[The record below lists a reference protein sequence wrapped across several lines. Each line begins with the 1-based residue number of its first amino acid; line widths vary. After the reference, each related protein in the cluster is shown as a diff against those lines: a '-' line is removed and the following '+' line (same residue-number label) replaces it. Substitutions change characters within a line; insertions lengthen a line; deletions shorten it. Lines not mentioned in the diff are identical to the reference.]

1 MYVVIVMKL
10 NLTTG
15 LVPTITVWAAL
26 LAFVILRSWT
36 RLLHK
41 VGVVAAPF
49 TRQENTVV
57 QTCAVACC
65 SIAIRGGFGSYLL
78 GLNQKTYEQTGKD
91 TEGNVPGNHDNPT
104 LDDLERNEVFMKERI
119 PVWLAYCGYV
129 LFTVVSIIAIPI
141 MFPEVKWY
149 YAVIAYMLAPALGFC
164 HAYVAGLTDMSMAS
178 MEKYLFLYWQLKL
191 GKVQTGHLTMASP
204 RSMLLS
210 QATGTFMGCVTA
222 PLIFFLFYEAFDVG
236 NPDGSWKAP
245 YALIYRNMTILG
257 VEGFSALPHHCLQL
271 CYGFFGFAV
280 VANIMRD
287 LSPATFGF
295 LCRWQWQCHS

>member
-1 MYVVIVMKL
+1 LAIGIMYVVIVMKL

-65 SIAIRGGFGSYLL
+65 SIAIR
-78 GLNQKTYEQTGKD
+78 D
-91 TEGNVPGNHDNPT
+91 HDNPT

-191 GKVQTGHLTMASP
+191 GKVQVSSLV
-204 RSMLLS
+204 L
-210 QATGTFMGCVTA
+210 
-222 PLIFFLFYEAFDVG
+222 
-236 NPDGSWKAP
+236 
-245 YALIYRNMTILG
+245 
-257 VEGFSALPHHCLQL
+257 
-271 CYGFFGFAV
+271 
-280 VANIMRD
+280 
-287 LSPATFGF
+287 
-295 LCRWQWQCHS
+295 